1 MRRHC
6 NGIGGPALK
15 RQKPRVVAQ
24 KKQTH
29 QTYDTQH
36 EEFRADRVLLQEKRF
51 DVAAPVMRGLFCGEQ
66 IQNVTVH
73 KLKCLTAASGDTGQW
88 ILSDKGWQTC
98 LIGDALV
105 EISQERATA
114 RQNDT

>member
-1 MRRHC
+1 M
-6 NGIGGPALK
+6 
-15 RQKPRVVAQ
+15 
-24 KKQTH
+24 
-29 QTYDTQH
+29 
-36 EEFRADRVLLQEKRF
+36 LQEKRF
-51 DVAAPVMRGLFCGEQ
+51 DVAAPVIRGLFCGEQ

-105 EISQERATA
+105 EISEERAAA
-114 RQNDT
+114 RRGRRRRWGRGHALRRVSDAEQVTLVPDDRHRKLNTT